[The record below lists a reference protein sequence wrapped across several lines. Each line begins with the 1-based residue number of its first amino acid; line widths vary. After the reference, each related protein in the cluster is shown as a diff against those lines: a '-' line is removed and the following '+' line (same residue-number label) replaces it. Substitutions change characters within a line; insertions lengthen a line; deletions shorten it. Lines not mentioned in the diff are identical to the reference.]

1 MSRECDNVTPLGAKA
16 AAELLNENSAA
27 LVNAILD
34 LTEQATD
41 DSLDNPL
48 VTLDQQ
54 TLASATS
61 DLNNIIQ
68 QIPLAGELSNIQD
81 RLNES
86 GAISASDLA
95 EYAIDNSDDLVE
107 ISEVLAD
114 YNADLPVIA
123 NGQQGTGTSG
133 GASGA
138 SGANGTNGGVG
149 GGVNG
154 GVSSGTAGTG
164 GLDGTLGGSQGAF
177 NNTGV
182 ADGSVGIY
190 SDPSGRTTGFS
201 DPTVDGLSR
210 DTSLSTGIDGNS
222 ITGPGTGLNPNS
234 LLGTTAGA
242 GSTSGPGSASG
253 SIGANTLDSTLA
265 NSSTQIP
272 QSGGGVLTGSG
283 ETRVL
288 GDASTLS
295 GRQST
300 PLFSGTTASS
310 NSTIA
315 GTGAGGTA
323 GAGILQTGDIGG
335 GSRFTNVPG
344 ATSGVTASGSLTTP
358 TSSDVG
364 SGSILPVSGA
374 VGITNQGFG
383 GANQGFGP
391 GASSLAKIRAARSDV
406 NDVRKNLAI
415 YGALIDGD
423 TSTIVPVLMYEFLKK
438 LDFHFATNIGQK
450 LTSGVCGAYSDV
462 LTELNKFTQVV
473 NTGKALI
480 GDINNIL
487 EKDVKKLAE
496 SIKQKG
502 VLATL
507 MGILEKIIEGAIK
520 AAKGVVIA
528 AVASVLGIIKVAGS
542 AAKAIMKKIAKIQK
556 DINNYMKD
564 ASVQKIIEDMEKL
577 VVKLAESFER
587 LTPQNIANLMFRLCQ
602 MAQDLQSKLMQP
614 AMELNKFATTVGS
627 QSRAIQSRQAKT
639 VQSAVSY
646 GAIRVSDADRTSKKK
661 SSIDTINSEASPS
674 NTEAVYVDSKE
685 MSESEMQALATM
697 DENGIGK
704 NIKFGPQ
711 LTEEDALG
719 KQPGWQKVNND
730 VWKRLMR
737 LTQQTGETYTVE
749 KGYVKPRYVSTL
761 KRSPKVPHNTGYTID
776 IAVRPKIRKDTIVA
790 ASRAGFTGIS
800 VYPSYITL
808 SLSNRRATVS
818 GLSGQEATSIQ
829 ELLDKHNIDGFK
841 IKRT

>member
-34 LTEQATD
+34 LTEQATN

-48 VTLDQQ
+48 VTLDQA

-61 DLNNIIQ
+61 DLNNILQ
-68 QIPLAGELSNIQD
+68 QIPIGDLENLDQQVKEG
-81 RLNES
+81 
-86 GAISASDLA
+86 GVSASDLA
-95 EYAIDNSDDLVE
+95 EYAISNSDDLVE
-107 ISEVLAD
+107 IGAVLAE
-114 YNADLPVIA
+114 YNKDLPVIS
-123 NGQQGTGTSG
+123 GTGGTTGTGTSTTGTGTGTTGTGTTGTG
-133 GASGA
+133 GVATGSGGTGGIGGI
-138 SGANGTNGGVG
+138 SGAN
-149 GGVNG
+149 
-154 GVSSGTAGTG
+154 
-164 GLDGTLGGSQGAF
+164 QGAYS
-177 NNTGV
+177 NTGAV
-182 ADGSVGIY
+182 DGSVGIY
-190 SDPSGRTTGFS
+190 SDPSGYTTGFDS
-201 DPTVDGLSR
+201 PNADGLAQ
-210 DTSLSTGIDGNS
+210 DTSLSTGIDGS
-222 ITGPGTGLNPNS
+222 SVTGPGTGLDPNA
-234 LLGTTAGA
+234 LLSTTAGA
-242 GSTSGPGSASG
+242 GSTSGPGSTSG
-253 SIGANTLDSTLA
+253 ISIDDIDSSLS

-283 ETRVL
+283 ETRVI

-300 PLFSGTTASS
+300 PLTPSEITG
-310 NSTIA
+310 NSTNA

-335 GSRFTNVPG
+335 GSRLTNVPG
-344 ATSGVTASGSLTTP
+344 ATQFVSDTGSLTIP
-358 TSSDVG
+358 QSSDIG
-364 SGSILPVSGA
+364 SSTILPVSGA
-374 VGITNQGFG
+374 VGTTNQGFG

-391 GASSLAKIRAARSDV
+391 GASTLAKLRSSRSDV
-406 NDVRKNLAI
+406 NDVRSNLAI

-423 TSTIVPVLMYEFLKK
+423 TSTIVPVLMYEFLQK

-450 LTSGVCGAYSDV
+450 LTSGVCGAYNDI

-480 GDINNIL
+480 GDINNLL

-496 SIKQKG
+496 SIKQRG

-520 AAKGVVIA
+520 AAKGVAIA

-542 AAKAIMKKIAKIQK
+542 AAKAIMKKVAKVQK

-602 MAQDLQSKLMQP
+602 MAQDLQAKLMQL
-614 AMELNKFATTVGS
+614 ALELNKFATTVGS
-627 QSRAIQSRQAKT
+627 QSRAIQSQQAKT

-661 SSIDTINSEASPS
+661 SSIDNINSNAPPS
-674 NTEAVYVDSKE
+674 NTDAVYVDSKE
-685 MSESEMQALATM
+685 MSENEMQAIATM
-697 DENGIGK
+697 DESGIGT
-704 NIKFGPQ
+704 NISFGPQ
-711 LTEEDALG
+711 LTKEDALG
-719 KQPGWQKVNND
+719 KQPGWQKVNNT
-730 VWKRLMR
+730 VWMRLMR
-737 LTQQTGETYTVE
+737 LVQQTGETYTVE
-749 KGYVKPRYVSTL
+749 KGYVSPKYVSAL

-776 IAVRPKIRKDTIVA
+776 ISVTPKIRKDTIVA

-808 SLSNRRATVS
+808 SLSNRRAYLS
-818 GLSGQEATSIQ
+818 PSISGQEGTDIQ